1 VTSYTKQSTRHQLSM
16 QRQAHAWAHI
26 HMIHR
31 LIKQLDGKD
40 LPRTRAHAVKAL
52 EEYATE
58 VWRVCAAEP
67 PSEALKQ
74 RAAADASYLAAQMH
88 RMDPPATGD
97 EWEHLV
103 VAGRKLAGV
112 GGLK

>member
-1 VTSYTKQSTRHQLSM
+1 MTSYTKQSTRHQISM

-40 LPRTRAHAVKAL
+40 LPLTRGHAVRAL
-52 EEYATE
+52 PEYASE

-74 RAAADASYLAAQMH
+74 RAASEAIYLSAQMH
-88 RMDPPATGD
+88 RMDPSPTGD
-97 EWEHLV
+97 EWESLV